1 MGLKIE
7 KANSKDYKLLEDIT
21 VFANGYEITIKKD
34 FVFDGASIPQFMWSF
49 IGSPFTGDYTV
60 AALVHDAVYR
70 SNSFNR
76 KNADKVFLALM
87 KQDKVSFFKRRAMYL
102 GVRFGGSSSWT
113 NRTKEE
119 IKKAKQFI
127 KIKRIKI

>member
-7 KANSKDYKLLEDIT
+7 KVDKKDYKLLEDIT
-21 VFANGYEITIKKD
+21 VSVNGYEITIKD
-34 FVFDGASIPQFMWSF
+34 GFVFDGASIPQFMWSF
-49 IGSPFTGDYTV
+49 VGSPFTGDYTV
-60 AALVHDAVYR
+60 AALVHDALYR
-70 SNSFNR
+70 SNFFSR
-76 KNADKVFLALM
+76 KNADKIFLALM
-87 KQDKVSFFKRRAMYL
+87 EQDGVSFYKRRAMYL

-113 NRTKEE
+113 NRTKTE